1 MWNLLQKPLYNIL
14 PCSLFLYNFCT
25 TLDFALLAVSLNNP
39 VKNKKSD
46 FINLR
51 ENICG
56 QKKKTPLNNGL
67 YFFGK
72 NSQIKFLIK
81 VLLMFGWELKHTT
94 KIKVSNEHIFD
105 SYCSNLHSENNVYGI
120 INATH

>member
-51 ENICG
+51 GNICG
-56 QKKKTPLNNGL
+56 QKKKHHLIMDYT
-67 YFFGK
+67 
-72 NSQIKFLIK
+72 FL
-81 VLLMFGWELKHTT
+81 E
-94 KIKVSNEHIFD
+94 KIHK
-105 SYCSNLHSENNVYGI
+105 
-120 INATH
+120 